1 MKISFVQTVERMI
14 EILGHG
20 VAYLGLFMAL
30 ITVVIVI
37 LRYGFDVGSIALQES
52 VLYMHGT
59 LFMIGLAYAMQSDGH
74 VRVDIIY
81 SRLSASRQR
90 WINVFGHL
98 LFLIPLAIIMIVYS
112 WDYVVASWRVQESS
126 PDVGGMPGIFLL
138 KSLIPLSAC
147 LIILQALCQL
157 TKLFVEL
164 RQEHG

>member
-1 MKISFVQTVERMI
+1 MKISFVKTVERMI

-90 WINVFGHL
+90 WINVLGHL

-157 TKLFVEL
+157 TKLLVDM